1 MNAFDIFVKLTVDT
15 GDVEKGLT
23 TAKNKALA
31 FGDVLKANVLGGVI
45 VDGVKSLEAL

>member
-23 TAKNKALA
+23 TAKIKHWP
-31 FGDVLKANVLGGVI
+31 
-45 VDGVKSLEAL
+45 LEMF